1 MMLGTTNEK
10 FLMHRILEISVHYGP
25 KLKISG
31 KFKISIFTKL
41 SYFKFEVYMIS
52 LSMGLEL
59 SRTTE
64 MSLGSGD
71 FGTLM
76 DLPIFEH

>member
-1 MMLGTTNEK
+1 MY
-10 FLMHRILEISVHYGP
+10 RILEISVHYGP
-25 KLKISG
+25 
-31 KFKISIFTKL
+31 KL

-64 MSLGSGD
+64 MSLGS
-71 FGTLM
+71 LSY
-76 DLPIFEH
+76 LEILEL

>member
-1 MMLGTTNEK
+1 MY
-10 FLMHRILEISVHYGP
+10 RILEISVHYGP
-25 KLKISG
+25 KLKISR

-52 LSMGLEL
+52 LSMGLVL

-64 MSLGSGD
+64 MSLGSLSYLE
-71 FGTLM
+71 FLE
-76 DLPIFEH
+76 L

>member
-1 MMLGTTNEK
+1 
-10 FLMHRILEISVHYGP
+10 
-25 KLKISG
+25 
-31 KFKISIFTKL
+31 
-41 SYFKFEVYMIS
+41 MIS